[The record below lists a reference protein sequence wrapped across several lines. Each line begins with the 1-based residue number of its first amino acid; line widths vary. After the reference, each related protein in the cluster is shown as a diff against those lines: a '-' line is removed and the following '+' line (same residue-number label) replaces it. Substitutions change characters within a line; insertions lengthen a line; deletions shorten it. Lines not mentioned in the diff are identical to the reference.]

1 MVVNKRLPATEQ
13 AGAAGTEA
21 AHSGQVG
28 VVEDG
33 QLDGEAAPHT
43 ETGTGIRAAWRAGSG
58 TGYSS
63 SA

>member
-1 MVVNKRLPATEQ
+1 MNKRLPAAEE
-13 AGAAGTEA
+13 AGATGTEA

-33 QLDGEAAPHT
+33 QLDGEAAPHP
-43 ETGTGIRAAWRAGSG
+43 ETGTGIRAASRAGSG
-58 TGYSS
+58 TGFSS